1 MREKLRQVV
10 EARSFQHAI
19 LAVIVVNAVT
29 LGAETSEGLMKHSAG
44 VLIRLDQIAL
54 GIFVV
59 ELLAKIFVYRWRFF
73 RDPWNIFDFLVV
85 GIALMPSSGAFS
97 VLRALRVLRVLRLVS
112 IVPSMRRVVSTLL
125 AAIPGVTAIV
135 GLLLLVVYVAAV
147 MATKLFA
154 EVAPDHFGNL
164 GRSLWTLFQVMTG
177 EGWPDVAAEVMAERP
192 MAWIFFLVFILISTF
207 VVLNLFLAVM
217 VNAMES
223 VRAQDPGSGATVPRQ
238 PVPSAGGPA
247 SALAADPALR
257 AELAA
262 LRQEVSALRRLLEV
276 AANTPER
283 GSPRS
288 G

>member
-1 MREKLRQVV
+1 MRERLRQVV
-10 EARSFQHAI
+10 EARSFQHTI

-29 LGAETSEGLMKHSAG
+29 LGAETSEGLMEHSGG

-59 ELLAKIFVYRWRFF
+59 ELLAKIYVYRWRFF
-73 RDPWNIFDFLVV
+73 RDPWNVFDFLVV

-112 IVPSMRRVVSTLL
+112 IIPSMRRVVSTLL

-135 GLLLLVVYVAAV
+135 GLLVLVVYVAAV

-154 EVAPDHFGNL
+154 DVAEEHFGSL

-192 MAWIFFLVFILISTF
+192 MAWVFFLVFILISTF

-223 VRAQDPGSGATVPRQ
+223 VRAQDAGSVPRQ
-238 PVPSAGGPA
+238 PPPSEDGPA
-247 SALAADPALR
+247 GAGVLAADPALR

-262 LRQEVSALRRLLEV
+262 LRQEVSALRGLLE
-276 AANTPER
+276 ATANAPEP
-283 GSPRS
+283 GSPHSR
-288 G
+288 

>member
-238 PVPSAGGPA
+238 PVPSDGGPA

-262 LRQEVSALRRLLEV
+262 LRQEVSALRRLLEA
-276 AANTPER
+276 AANTAER